1 MPFTGSHPAAVLPFL
16 RSGLVPSALVI
27 GSMTPDLPYFLPN
40 PFSATTT
47 HTLVGAVTVDV
58 LVGGVAFGV
67 WQAVLA
73 PFAIALA
80 PAALRDR
87 LDDRLPR
94 GLAFH
99 LSGPRRV
106 ALLAT
111 SLAVGAATHVVW
123 DSFTHLDRWGPRHL
137 AWLTEVHGG
146 LPGYRWAQYVSGLVG
161 AAALVVWFAHW
172 WYTNRSGRR
181 TAVRPTPV
189 PRPVAYAVWALIAF
203 ATVAGGLLG
212 ARPYLHESGPYV
224 TAFLV
229 ATRGGG
235 AGLLAALA
243 CALYWLARPRSRDLT
258 GPLPPPN

>member
-1 MPFTGSHPAAVLPFL
+1 MPFTGSHPAAVLPFV

-27 GSMTPDLPYFLPN
+27 GSMAPDLPYFLPG

-47 HTLVGAVTVDV
+47 HTLAGAVTVDV

-87 LDDRLPR
+87 IDDRLPR

-99 LSGPRRV
+99 LRRPRRV
-106 ALLAT
+106 ALLAA
-111 SLAVGAATHVVW
+111 SLALGAATHVVW
-123 DSFTHLDRWGPRHL
+123 DSFTHLARWGPRHI
-137 AWLTEVHGG
+137 AWLTEVHAG
-146 LPGYRWAQYVSGLVG
+146 LPGYRWAQYLSGLVG
-161 AAALVVWFAHW
+161 GAALVVWFAHW
-172 WYTNRSGRR
+172 WYTSTPRR
-181 TAVRPTPV
+181 RAGAWPAPI
-189 PRPVAYAVWALIAF
+189 PRPVAYAICALIAF

-235 AGLLAALA
+235 VGLLTALA
-243 CALYWLARPRSRDLT
+243 CALCWLALPRPHDLA
-258 GPLPPPN
+258 GRV